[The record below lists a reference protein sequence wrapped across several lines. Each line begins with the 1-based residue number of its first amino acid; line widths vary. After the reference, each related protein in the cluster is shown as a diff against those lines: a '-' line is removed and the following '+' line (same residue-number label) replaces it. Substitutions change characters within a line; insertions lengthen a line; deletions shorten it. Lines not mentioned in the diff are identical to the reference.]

1 MTRDHVDV
9 LVIGA
14 GASGAA
20 VAWSLAE
27 TKMKIVCL
35 EQGDWVNPQDYPSAH
50 MDWESRWL
58 NQFSYDP
65 NIRARETDYPVN
77 NTDSPIQVANFN
89 GVGGS
94 TILYAGH
101 FPRFHPSDFRV
112 KTLDGVAEDW
122 PIDYQTLE
130 HFYDENDRMMGVSGL
145 QGDPAYPPKPALMPP
160 VPLGKSG
167 TILANGFNKLGWHWW
182 PSDSA
187 VATKQYDGRDQC
199 INLGACVA
207 GCAQGAKATLISPIG
222 RMPLEPE

>member
-20 VAWSLAE
+20 VAWSLTE

-35 EQGDWVNPQDYPSAH
+35 EQGEWVNPQDYPSAH

-65 NIRARETDYPVN
+65 NIRAHQTDYPVN

-94 TILYAGH
+94 TILYL
-101 FPRFHPSDFRV
+101 S
-112 KTLDGVAEDW
+112 
-122 PIDYQTLE
+122 
-130 HFYDENDRMMGVSGL
+130 
-145 QGDPAYPPKPALMPP
+145 
-160 VPLGKSG
+160 
-167 TILANGFNKLGWHWW
+167 
-182 PSDSA
+182 
-187 VATKQYDGRDQC
+187 
-199 INLGACVA
+199 
-207 GCAQGAKATLISPIG
+207 LIHI
-222 RMPLEPE
+222 